1 MPRITLAASSC
12 CALVTGLCLSLACT
26 PRPSD
31 SECAQMAAHVVQLA
45 RAAHEGRASDIAGE
59 VASEHAESLRQ
70 RCIEEGTSREV
81 ACVIAAESLE
91 TVQNCAPTR

>member
-1 MPRITLAASSC
+1 
-12 CALVTGLCLSLACT
+12 
-26 PRPSD
+26 
-31 SECAQMAAHVVQLA
+31 MAAHVVDLA

-70 RCIEEGTSREV
+70 RCIKEGTSREV